1 MPTSSAALLLL
12 ADGRFP
18 SGGYAHSGGVEPSI
32 LAGRVH
38 DISSLAAFLRGRAAT
53 SGVVA
58 AAFAAAACG
67 TTDPSRLH
75 ALDLE
80 LDARLPSPAVRA
92 VSRALG
98 RQLARAVHRVRPHS
112 GLDKLD
118 DNAHQPIV
126 IGVVATAFDLRP
138 RQAALWALHENVVGP
153 ATAAVRLL
161 SIDPFQVHAI
171 LANLTGLLEDLA
183 DQATRYVDAPVAD
196 LPAANAPLLDI
207 AAEHHAREAVRLF
220 AS

>member
-38 DISSLAAFLRGRAAT
+38 DISSLEAFLRGRART

-67 TTDPSRLH
+67 TADPGRLR

-98 RQLARAVHRVRPHS
+98 RQLARAVGRVKPHRR
-112 GLDKLD
+112 LDELG
-118 DNAHQPIV
+118 DNAHQPIA
-126 IGVVATAFDLRP
+126 IGVTATIFALQP
-138 RQAALWALHENVVGP
+138 RQAGLWALHENVVGP

-161 SIDPFQVHAI
+161 SLDPFHVHAI
-171 LANLTGLLEDLA
+171 LANLTGLLDELA
-183 DQATRYVDAPVAD
+183 DQTARYVDAPVAD

>member
-1 MPTSSAALLLL
+1 MPTSPAALLLL

-32 LAGRVH
+32 MAGRVH
-38 DISSLAAFLRGRAAT
+38 DISSLEAFLRGRAAT

-67 TTDPSRLH
+67 TADPGRLH
-75 ALDLE
+75 ALGLE

-98 RQLARAVHRVRPHS
+98 RQLARAAARVRPHS
-112 GLDKLD
+112 RLAELD
-118 DNAHQPIV
+118 DDAHQPIV
-126 IGVVATAFDLRP
+126 LGVAASVFDLSP
-138 RQAALWALHENVVGP
+138 RDAALWALHENVVGP

-161 SIDPFQVHAI
+161 SLDPFHVHAI
-171 LANLTGLLEDLA
+171 LANLTGLLDELA
-183 DQATRYVDAPVAD
+183 DHATRYVDAPVAE

>member
-32 LAGRVH
+32 LAGRVN
-38 DISSLAAFLRGRAAT
+38 DISSLEAFLRGRAAT
-53 SGVVA
+53 SGMVA

-67 TTDPSRLH
+67 TVDPSRLH

-80 LDARLPSPAVRA
+80 LDARLPSPAVRS

-98 RQLARAVHRVRPHS
+98 RQLARAVQLVHPLSRV
-112 GLDKLD
+112 DELD
-118 DNAHQPIV
+118 DNAHQPVV
-126 IGVVATAFDLRP
+126 IGVAAAVFALQP
-138 RQAALWALHENVVGP
+138 REAALWALHENVVGP

-161 SIDPFQVHAI
+161 SLDPFHVHAT
-171 LANLTGLLEDLA
+171 LASLTGLLDELA
-183 DQATRYVDAPVAD
+183 DQASRYVDVAVAD